1 MIFNTN
7 IMAAKVGVVTT
18 MAFVVMSIF
27 RFYYMSMYS
36 ILCEVYQS
44 LLFFVVVMIKL
55 VVRFNIS
62 LKGFA

>member
-27 RFYYMSMYS
+27 RFCYMSMYS

>member
-27 RFYYMSMYS
+27 RFCYILMNS
-36 ILCEVYQS
+36 ILCDVCQS
-44 LLFFVVVMIKL
+44 LLFFVVVMIRL

>member
-27 RFYYMSMYS
+27 RFCYYSMNS
-36 ILCEVYQS
+36 ILCDVCQS
-44 LLFFVVVMIKL
+44 LLFFVVVMIRL